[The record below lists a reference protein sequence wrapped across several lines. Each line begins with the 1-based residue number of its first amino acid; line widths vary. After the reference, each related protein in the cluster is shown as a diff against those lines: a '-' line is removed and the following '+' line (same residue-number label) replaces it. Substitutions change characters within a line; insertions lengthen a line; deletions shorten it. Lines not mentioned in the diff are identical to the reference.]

1 MKSHF
6 SGSPDALLFDL
17 GRVVID
23 IDFTRT
29 LNYWDHHAGRPP
41 ADIIP
46 RFSMDEAYKRHEVGA
61 IDAEAYF
68 ASLRTSLGIDISH
81 AQFLEGWNK
90 IFVGEMPGVS
100 QLLARAARR

>member
-23 IDFTRT
+23 VDFTRT
-29 LNYWDHHAGRPP
+29 LNYWAQNAGLAP
-41 ADIIP
+41 ADIIA

-61 IDAEAYF
+61 IEAEAYF

-81 AQFLEGWNK
+81 TQFLEGWNE
-90 IFVGEMPGVS
+90 IFVGEMAGIS
-100 QLLARAARR
+100 QLLARA